1 MCGRFKRHSRFWD
14 RIYEILSMTA
24 PAPDVHGDDEVRP
37 TDLYPIIGTG
47 PEGYTLKPARWS
59 LIPRS
64 HTGPVKDFKL
74 TTFNARI
81 ETATTSKVFATPW
94 RKRHCLVPAD
104 AFWEWSGEKAR
115 KQKWQITR
123 ADNHPLMFAGLWDRA
138 ETSDGPVTSFTILTR
153 PAGEDM
159 APIHNREPVIL
170 HPDQWR
176 DWLDL
181 APIADLAQPA
191 RTGTFRPQALQPDT
205 ATGSLL

>member
-1 MCGRFKRHSRFWD
+1 MCGRFKRHSKFWD
-14 RIYEILSMTA
+14 RIFEILSMNA
-24 PAPDVHGDDEVRP
+24 PALDMSGDEEIRP
-37 TDLYPIIGTG
+37 TDLYPIIGAR
-47 PEGYTLKPARWS
+47 PEGYAIGPARWS

-64 HTGPVKDFKL
+64 HTGPVKEFKL

-81 ETATTSKVFATPW
+81 ETAATSKVFATPW

-104 AFWEWSGEKAR
+104 AFWEWSGETGQ

-123 ADNHPLMFAGLWDRA
+123 ADNHPLMFAGLWDRT
-138 ETSDGPVTSFTILTR
+138 ETTDGPVTSFTILIR

-159 APIHNREPVIL
+159 APIHTREPVIL

-181 APIADLAQPA
+181 NPLPGLTEPAPIS
-191 RTGTFRPQALQPDT
+191 TFRAQALAPE
-205 ATGSLL
+205 ARIGSLL